1 MLNLP
6 GGDAI
11 LEAFRH
17 QDSTHRLRGNVCH
30 RRGVDEVGMSLVT
43 RRLVVP
49 WRRVRSFR
57 CMTVGSKK
65 YNLPTEQENSNLI
78 PLRHSTAHVMAMAV
92 QSLYPDGKVTIG
104 PCIQHG
110 YVLIILFSEHLSST
124 TGSIMISISRRES
137 SLRVI

>member
-1 MLNLP
+1 
-6 GGDAI
+6 
-11 LEAFRH
+11 
-17 QDSTHRLRGNVCH
+17 
-30 RRGVDEVGMSLVT
+30 
-43 RRLVVP
+43 
-49 WRRVRSFR
+49 
-57 CMTVGSKK
+57 MTVGSKK